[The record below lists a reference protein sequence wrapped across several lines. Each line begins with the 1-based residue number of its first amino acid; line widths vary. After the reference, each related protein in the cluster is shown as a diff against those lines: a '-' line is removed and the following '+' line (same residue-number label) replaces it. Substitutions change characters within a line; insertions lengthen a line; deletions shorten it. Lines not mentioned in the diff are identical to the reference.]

1 MKRFIQLLILA
12 TLVTMLASCGKQNSS
27 GGSSSKKSNQ
37 TDWYAS
43 GTNNGFGN
51 YDDLKEYYTEKS
63 LSDGLPNNTVIYHVG
78 EIYGA
83 NYNNFEFDINFNFAF
98 CIGSENLFGNDDAC
112 NSFGGNTTA
121 DLNDIVDDGEYKVVR
136 NSTSTT
142 VSFDLATGASNNIFT
157 FANNQ
162 TYNQTSPIF
171 RKMLN
176 LDNKPVNKVVVSKA
190 NAYMTNKG
198 NIQAD
203 LVEYFFQDG
212 SYEAYI
218 LSPNIP
224 VIANPVA
231 VFGGSYSV
239 NGSVNVNIDG
249 ELNNV
254 GQSVLTSVSTTIHRL
269 TYNYTTADFDVVNFT
284 TISKN

>member
-1 MKRFIQLLILA
+1 MKRFIQLLMMA
-12 TLVTMLASCGKQNSS
+12 TLVTAVASCGKQNSS
-27 GGSSSKKSNQ
+27 GSSSSKSSNQ

-51 YDDLKEYYTEKS
+51 YDDLKEYYMDKS
-63 LSDGLPNNTVIYHVG
+63 LSSDLPNNTVIYHVG

-83 NYNNFEFDINFNFAF
+83 NYSNVEFDFDFNFTF
-98 CIGSENLFGNDDAC
+98 CIGDENLFGDDDDC
-112 NSFGGNTTA
+112 NYYGGNSTA
-121 DLNDIVDDGEYKVVR
+121 DLQDIVDDGEYKVVR

-157 FANNQ
+157 FAAGQ
-162 TYNQTSPIF
+162 EYNQTSPIF

-176 LDNKPVNKVVVSKA
+176 IDNKPVNKIVVSKA
-190 NAYMTNKG
+190 NAFMTNKG

-218 LSPNIP
+218 LSPDIP
-224 VIANPVA
+224 VIANPIA

-239 NGSVNVNIDG
+239 NGSVNFDIDG
-249 ELNNV
+249 ELSNV
-254 GQSVLTSVSTTIHRL
+254 GQSVLTSVSTTVHRL